1 MAKNSDIYIN
11 KEKLK
16 RVNSCK
22 YLGVNFD
29 CNLKWD
35 EHINYLMKK
44 TSYLNLVLYKIN
56 KFMQI
61 NTLKVIY
68 YAFFHSVINY
78 GIITWGVSIKTI
90 KICFKISKTK
100 YPKYLKLVFKN
111 TFEQN
116 QPMNIKQLFTWDCL
130 KYYSRI

>member
-1 MAKNSDIYIN
+1 MNKLTLNISKTVYITFGNYCDSILKHSDIYIN

-16 RVNSCK
+16 RVNSSK

-35 EHINYLMKK
+35 EHINYLIKK
-44 TSYLNLVLYKIN
+44 TSYLNFAFYKIN

-68 YAFFHSVINY
+68 YAFFDSVINY
-78 GIITWGVSIKTI
+78 EIIAWGVSIKTI
-90 KICFKISKTK
+90 NICFKISKTD
-100 YPKYLKLVFKN
+100 YLN
-111 TFEQN
+111 
-116 QPMNIKQLFTWDCL
+116 
-130 KYYSRI
+130 